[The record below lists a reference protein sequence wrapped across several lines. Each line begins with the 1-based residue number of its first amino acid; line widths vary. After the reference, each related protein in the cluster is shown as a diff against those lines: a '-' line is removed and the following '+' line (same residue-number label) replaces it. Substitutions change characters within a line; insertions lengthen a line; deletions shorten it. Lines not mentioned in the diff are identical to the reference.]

1 MNLMKASPMPT
12 TRPLPQWFALESGTH
27 DIQDG
32 EWVVWPRVRYFH
44 VPTQTYHPSHDV
56 FPLVPY
62 DEWIAR

>member
-1 MNLMKASPMPT
+1 MTSIEALPKMGDEQF
-12 TRPLPQWFALESGTH
+12 PLWVGLVGGTH

-56 FPLVPY
+56 MPLVPY
-62 DEWIAR
+62 DDWMRE